1 MTDNTYEKGMAVRRS
16 VLGDEHVDRAEA
28 GKNEFTEEFQEF
40 ITRYAWGEIWT
51 REGLDR
57 KTRSCL
63 VLAMMIALNRP
74 DEFRLH
80 LKGALNNGLTTDE
93 IKEVILHSA
102 IYAGVP
108 AANSAFHWARE
119 VLDDI

>member
-16 VLGDEHVDRAEA
+16 VLGDEHVDRAETS
-28 GKNEFTEEFQEF
+28 KNEFTEEFQEF

-63 VLAMMIALNRP
+63 VLAMMIALHRP

>member
-1 MTDNTYEKGMAVRRS
+1 MLS
-16 VLGDEHVDRAEA
+16 
-28 GKNEFTEEFQEF
+28 
-40 ITRYAWGEIWT
+40 
-51 REGLDR
+51 
-57 KTRSCL
+57 
-63 VLAMMIALNRP
+63 MMIALHRP
-74 DEFRLH
+74 DEFKLH
-80 LKGALNNGLTTDE
+80 LKGALNNGLTHEE